1 MKHNSSPYES
11 PEPAY
16 PQPYRNFCLQ
26 NEVIEEEITDEIVSP
41 SSFHSSSSYCSN
53 EIYMDEEKMS
63 QSSESA
69 HHREMY
75 ETSVLP
81 SVDHMYVVSDDG
93 SKTDVS
99 SSECSPVRQNGLVHE
114 VMNTSY
120 KIDSENNH
128 IENDDQDDVMHSFQP
143 TQSVRWLSD
152 ETLEVDGGRSPIIIE
167 GREILAGD
175 IIQTCE
181 LTAEGIYFFYI
192 HDRKFSV
199 IEEFYFKYF
208 LVK

>member
-1 MKHNSSPYES
+1 MKALYLVLIAAMKHNSSPYES

-16 PQPYRNFCLQ
+16 SQPYRNFCLQ

-53 EIYMDEEKMS
+53 EIFMEEEKMS
-63 QSSESA
+63 QSSESI
-69 HHREMY
+69 HREEMY

-81 SVDHMYVVSDDG
+81 SMDHLYVVSDDG

-99 SSECSPVRQNGLVHE
+99 SSECSPVKRNE
-114 VMNTSY
+114 VVNARY
-120 KIDSENNH
+120 KTDSENNH
-128 IENDDQDDVMHSFQP
+128 IDDGKEDVMHSFQP

-152 ETLEVDGGRSPIIIE
+152 ETLDVDADDKSPIIIE

-181 LTAEGIYFFYI
+181 LTAEGMNLILL
-192 HDRKFSV
+192 
-199 IEEFYFKYF
+199 F
-208 LVK
+208 LETQKI

>member
-1 MKHNSSPYES
+1 MFSAGAMKHNSSPYES

-63 QSSESA
+63 ESSESA

-81 SVDHMYVVSDDG
+81 SMDHLYVVSDDG
-93 SKTDVS
+93 LKTDVS
-99 SSECSPVRQNGLVHE
+99 SSDCSPVKHNEIV
-114 VMNTSY
+114 NTSY
-120 KIDSENNH
+120 RTDSENNH
-128 IENDDQDDVMHSFQP
+128 IEDEDEGDVMHSFQP

-152 ETLEVDGGRSPIIIE
+152 ETLEVDDSHSPIIIE

-181 LTAEGIYFFYI
+181 LTADGIN
-192 HDRKFSV
+192 
-199 IEEFYFKYF
+199 F
-208 LVK
+208 LI